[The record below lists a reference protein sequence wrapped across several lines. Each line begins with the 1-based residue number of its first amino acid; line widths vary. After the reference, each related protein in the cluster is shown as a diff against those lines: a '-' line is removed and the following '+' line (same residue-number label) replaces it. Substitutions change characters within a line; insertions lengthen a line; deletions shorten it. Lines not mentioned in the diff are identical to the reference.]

1 MKSAYKYF
9 YKILIKNLK
18 FIFLAVIFLPLSYA
32 LADCYDQCKKYE
44 GPIVPYQACCADGS
58 GCTSGSVG
66 SVGSQCVTSPS
77 SCSDQESCISCDD
90 GSQACV
96 SWHYRYWIDIE
107 GSAFCANP
115 YCECIKSEIGTC
127 AEPEP
132 CHAGGTYCGFGDT
145 CCSPYTC
152 IANSCQCTPCPDP
165 STYCPGQTAQDGC
178 GNNCAAQGTKIC
190 DPGPP
195 TGFGHSANTVN
206 TITWTWTKPLYDPNS
221 NGYWGTP
228 TKYQLFDSLGNLIAN
243 NIPTTACS
251 GSACSWQE
259 TSLSTNTS
267 YARYV
272 KACNQTVCSVPSNT
286 ASAYT
291 SIQPVAS
298 VLCTSI
304 GLNSIQVT
312 AYSAS
317 GLGFSNLTLG
327 SSGIRFQRA
336 GFDAGYQQSN
346 IYVFSGLS
354 PSTAYTFTAGPSRNG
369 DNESAA
375 GTANVTCVTQAVLPT
390 PNAQA
395 NLHHTGNTVNTIDW
409 AWDASAGATYYTLE
423 SLGDDLWWHLRPG
436 SIILTSYHQ
445 ITTYS
450 NASGW
455 NTPLSAN
462 TYYGF
467 GVRACNGSGCSG
479 LSIANAATSIQ
490 PPTDIICNTITSNSM
505 KAWAQGSFTNLTV
518 GSSGIIFREVGGAS
532 QDSQSTLWNLLG
544 LIPEK
549 SYTFYVKARNQKG
562 DLTVEFGPKI
572 CATLSP
578 TISVSLRTYGP
589 GGSILKLALI
599 NVWDAL
605 SLNRGTIKTR
615 IANGSDLA
623 AYLVDP
629 TDPNTSP
636 VRIKMPDGSIK
647 AWRLA
652 P

>member
-1 MKSAYKYF
+1 MWGPSNTNPTTN
-9 YKILIKNLK
+9 IK
-18 FIFLAVIFLPLSYA
+18 VI
-32 LADCYDQCKKYE
+32 
-44 GPIVPYQACCADGS
+44 
-58 GCTSGSVG
+58 T
-66 SVGSQCVTSPS
+66 
-77 SCSDQESCISCDD
+77 
-90 GSQACV
+90 
-96 SWHYRYWIDIE
+96 
-107 GSAFCANP
+107 N
-115 YCECIKSEIGTC
+115 
-127 AEPEP
+127 
-132 CHAGGTYCGFGDT
+132 
-145 CCSPYTC
+145 
-152 IANSCQCTPCPDP
+152 CTPCPDP
-165 STYCPGQTAQDGC
+165 STYCPGQSVQDGC
-178 GNNCAAQGTKIC
+178 GNACPAIPGTKIC

-195 TGFGHSANTVN
+195 TGFGHSGNTIN
-206 TITWTWTKPLYDPNS
+206 TITWSWTKPLYDPNS

-228 TKYQLFDSLGNLIAN
+228 TKYQLFDSFGNLIAN

-390 PNAQA
+390 PNAPA